1 MDHIAKKKNMF
12 AISVLDTLSSLHF
25 FLFQVWFQNRRA
37 KFRKTERMSQHSGGS
52 KNSENEGGNRTPGSP
67 GCGGGG
73 EGVGGE
79 KSTETPDITVDN
91 IKEEKVVGSHL
102 VSQHESP
109 LEALSNKARNDNMEG
124 KNMCNYYI

>member
-1 MDHIAKKKNMF
+1 
-12 AISVLDTLSSLHF
+12 
-25 FLFQVWFQNRRA
+25 
-37 KFRKTERMSQHSGGS
+37 MSQHSGGS

-67 GCGGGG
+67 GCGV
-73 EGVGGE
+73 EGGE

-124 KNMCNYYI
+124 KNVDICTMYDFHDSTDTLKF

>member
-1 MDHIAKKKNMF
+1 MDHFAMKKKYVCNF
-12 AISVLDTLSSLHF
+12 SFRYIF
-25 FLFQVWFQNRRA
+25 FSFQVWFQNRRA

>member
-1 MDHIAKKKNMF
+1 
-12 AISVLDTLSSLHF
+12 
-25 FLFQVWFQNRRA
+25 
-37 KFRKTERMSQHSGGS
+37 MSQHSGGS

-73 EGVGGE
+73 EGGE
-79 KSTETPDITVDN
+79 KSTETPDIAVDN

>member
-1 MDHIAKKKNMF
+1 
-12 AISVLDTLSSLHF
+12 
-25 FLFQVWFQNRRA
+25 
-37 KFRKTERMSQHSGGS
+37 MSQHSGGS

-124 KNMCNYYI
+124 KNMCNYYIK